1 MNARLGRY
9 AIYSNPSKFTS
20 PAQWAEDAIQEG
32 NDLRRLIQGRR
43 ILEPFQPALIQPERS

>member
-1 MNARLGRY
+1 MRTNRY
-9 AIYSNPSKFTS
+9 AVYSHPSKFTS
-20 PAQWAEDAIQEG
+20 PSQWAEEAIQEG